1 MQRSPPTRPIA
12 AGPHHNPATT
22 TAAIPPTII
31 EKIHGVTMA
40 VGTLAAT
47 ASIIGGVVRM

>member
-22 TAAIPPTII
+22 TAAVPPTII
-31 EKIHGVTMA
+31 EKIHGMTIA
-40 VGTLAAT
+40 VGMLAAT
-47 ASIIGGVVRM
+47 ASRIAGVVRK